1 MITFNDNL
9 FSTKVKV
16 FMLDPYLGILLIG
29 ILSALATPFP

>member
-1 MITFNDNL
+1 MISFNDNL
-9 FSTKVKV
+9 FFTKVKV